1 MRAKERTKVQRY
13 KGTKGKGEIG
23 KRGNRENVKISAET
37 SLSAIAKQGIPIAKQ
52 QKSITKQ

>member
-1 MRAKERTKVQRY
+1 MRAKERTKVQ
-13 KGTKGKGEIG
+13 KEKG